1 MFTHRGLAFRG
12 GRASCY
18 AMFLFSPAVP
28 VLREFIM
35 APRSVCRLLA
45 LQLLCCTGF
54 TASGLCADD
63 LFQTQVAPL
72 LQRKC
77 LSCHNSEDRKGE
89 FSLQTAADLAASG
102 MIQPGAPDDSQLL
115 HEVLSHDGKPPA
127 MPQDGQP
134 LSATETD
141 ILRRWIAA
149 GASWPEGVM
158 LQAAVVQDFSWWSF
172 QPLQAVTPP
181 AFTDAAAGR
190 WIRNPV
196 DAFVL
201 QTMRQQGLQPAPE
214 ADRRTLIRRL
224 SFDLLGLPPAPED
237 VEAFVA
243 DQAPDAYE
251 RLVDRM
257 LASPHYGERW
267 ARYWL
272 DVVRYADTCGYDKD
286 KLRPNAWPYRDYVI
300 KAFNT
305 DKPYS
310 RFVEEQL
317 AGDVL
322 FPGEAD
328 GILGLGFIA
337 AGPWDFIGHVE
348 VPEAKFDGQVARN
361 LDRDDMV
368 SGTLNAFCSLTIQ
381 CARCHNHKFDP
392 FTQDH
397 YYGLQ
402 AVFAAVDRADRL
414 WDADPEAERQ
424 RRMLTEAKQQ
434 AVKARDELQATIRRE
449 GGKPLEELEAEVAR
463 LKSLAEPPAKK
474 PEYGYH
480 SSISGSSKEQKW
492 VQVDLGEDRPVR
504 SIVLHPCHDEFGG
517 IGAGFGFP
525 VRFRIEVADA
535 AGAAQSPPLFRTVL
549 DQSATDFA
557 NPGLAA
563 VTAAVDGSVRL
574 VKVTAVQLA
583 PRSNDYILALAE
595 LEALDA
601 DGKNLAA
608 GAKAQGL
615 DSIEAAPRWRQ
626 ANLTDG
632 IWPAAA
638 DPAAADALSSASV
651 RLQQRMQEL
660 VTEERQ
666 KQQAQFTEAIAA
678 ADRGLAALPPGRMV
692 YAAATH
698 FAPQGNFQPTQ
709 GRPRTIRVL
718 HRGNESQP
726 RHEVAPGTVPLQNN
740 DTWQF
745 PLAADHS
752 EGERRAALA
761 KWITRPDHP
770 LTWRSIVNRIWQAH
784 FGRAIVDSPNDF
796 GRMGQLPTHP
806 ELLDWLATE
815 FLRNGQSLKS
825 MHRLL
830 VTSSTWRQSSQ
841 ITPESQH
848 IDADNRWLSRMHR
861 RRLTAEELRDAV
873 LAVSGRLNP
882 EMGGPGF
889 YLFELEKTDHS
900 PHYEYHKFNPDDP
913 KSHRRSIYR
922 FIVRSQPDPFMTTLD
937 CADSSQST
945 PRRHETTTALQAL
958 SLLNNRFNL
967 VMAGHFAKRVEQ
979 TTEDPRERISLAFHL
994 TTGRRP
1000 DADEQQQLQTFA
1012 EHHGLSATCR
1022 LLLNLNE
1029 FVFVE

>member
-1 MFTHRGLAFRG
+1 MLWTD
-12 GRASCY
+12 
-18 AMFLFSPAVP
+18 LFSPAAASPVP
-28 VLREFIM
+28 RKLNMHLRPASHLSVLCLLFISSLT
-35 APRSVCRLLA
+35 APRLP
-45 LQLLCCTGF
+45 
-54 TASGLCADD
+54 ADD
-63 LFQTQVAPL
+63 LFTTQVAPL

-77 LSCHNSEDRKGE
+77 LSCHNSEDRKGD
-89 FSLQTAADLAASG
+89 FSLQTSAELAASG
-102 MIQPGAPDDSQLL
+102 MVQPGAPDDSQLL
-115 HEVLSHDGKPPA
+115 HEVLPHDGQPPA

-134 LSATETD
+134 LSTTETD
-141 ILRRWIAA
+141 LLRRWIAA
-149 GASWPEGVM
+149 GATWPDGM
-158 LQAAVVQDFSWWSF
+158 TLQAAVIQDFTWWSF
-172 QPLQAVTPP
+172 QPLQPVTPP
-181 AFTDAAAGR
+181 ALTDAAAAA

-201 QTMRQQGLQPAPE
+201 ETMRQQGLQPSPE

-224 SFDLLGLPPAPED
+224 SFDLVGLPPTPEE

-243 DQAPDAYE
+243 DPAADAFE
-251 RLVDRM
+251 RLVDRL
-257 LASPHYGERW
+257 LASPQYGERW

-272 DVVRYADTCGYDKD
+272 DIVRYADTCGYDKD

-305 DKPYS
+305 DKPYG
-310 RFVEEQL
+310 RFVEEQV

-322 FPGEAD
+322 YPGDPD

-392 FTQDH
+392 FTQEH
-397 YYGLQ
+397 YYSLQ
-402 AVFAAVDRADRL
+402 SVFAAVDRADRP
-414 WDADPEAERQ
+414 WDADPAIEQ
-424 RRMLTEAKQQ
+424 RRRELTESRQQ
-434 AVKARDELQATIRRE
+434 AVRGRDELQAAIRRE
-449 GGKPLEELEAEVAR
+449 GGKALEDLEAEVAR
-463 LKSLAEPPAKK
+463 LKPLAEPPAKK

-480 SSISGSSKEQKW
+480 SNIAGKATEQKW
-492 VQVDLGEDRPVR
+492 VQVDLGEDRPVQ
-504 SIVLHPCHDEFGG
+504 SLVLHPCHDEFGG

-535 AGAAQSPPLFRTVL
+535 AGAAQSPPVFRTVL
-549 DQSATDFA
+549 DHSTADVA
-557 NPGLAA
+557 NPGLAT
-563 VTAAVDGSVRL
+563 VTATVDGPVRL
-574 VKVTAVQLA
+574 LKVTALQLA
-583 PRSNDYILALAE
+583 PRSNDYIFALAE
-595 LEALDA
+595 IEALA
-601 DGKNLAA
+601 ASGKNLAA
-608 GAKAQGL
+608 GAKVQGL
-615 DSIEAAPRWRQ
+615 DSIEAAPRWSQ
-626 ANLTDG
+626 TNLTDG
-632 IWPAAA
+632 IWPTAA
-638 DPAAADALSSASV
+638 DPNAAAALRSASE

-660 VTEERQ
+660 LTEARRT
-666 KQQAQFTEAIAA
+666 QQTQFADAIAA
-678 ADRGLAALPPGRMV
+678 ADRDLAALPPGRMV

-698 FAPQGNFQPTQ
+698 FTPQGNFQPTQ
-709 GRPRTIRVL
+709 GSPRTIRIL

-726 RHEVAPGTVPLQNN
+726 REEVRPGTVPLSTG
-740 DTWQF
+740 DAWQF
-745 PLAADHS
+745 PLADDHS
-752 EGERRAALA
+752 EGARRAALA

-784 FGRAIVDSPNDF
+784 FARAIVDSPNDF

-806 ELLDWLATE
+806 QLLDWLSAE
-815 FLRNGQSLKS
+815 FLRNGQSFKAL
-825 MHRLL
+825 HRLL
-830 VTSSTWRQSSQ
+830 VTSSTWKQSSQ
-841 ITPESQH
+841 ITAEQLQ
-848 IDADNRWLSRMHR
+848 IDADNRWLSRMPR

-913 KSHRRSIYR
+913 RSHRRSIYR

-967 VMAGHFAKRVEQ
+967 VMAGHFARRVEQ
-979 TTEDPRERISLAFHL
+979 ATENPADRVALAFQL
-994 TTGRRP
+994 VAGRRP
-1000 DADEQQQLQTFA
+1000 EAEEQQQLQEFCA
-1012 EHHGLSATCR
+1012 EHGLPALCR

-1029 FVFVE
+1029 FVFVD

>member
-1 MFTHRGLAFRG
+1 M
-12 GRASCY
+12 
-18 AMFLFSPAVP
+18 MPA
-28 VLREFIM
+28 
-35 APRSVCRLLA
+35 
-45 LQLLCCTGF
+45 
-54 TASGLCADD
+54 LCADD
-63 LFQTQVAPL
+63 LFSTQVAPL

-89 FSLQTAADLAASG
+89 FSLQTAAELAGSG
-102 MIQPGAPDDSQLL
+102 MVQPGAPDDSQLL
-115 HEVLSHDGKPPA
+115 HEVLSHDGQPPEMPKDGKPLTA
-127 MPQDGQP
+127 
-134 LSATETD
+134 AETD
-141 ILRRWIAA
+141 LLRRWIAA
-149 GASWPEGVM
+149 GAGWPEGVA
-158 LQAAVVQDFSWWSF
+158 LQPAVIQDFSWWSF
-172 QPLQAVTPP
+172 QPLQAAVPP
-181 AFTDAAAGR
+181 TLSDAAAAA
-190 WIRNPV
+190 WIRNPI

-201 QTMRQQGLQPAPE
+201 DTMRRQGLQPAPE

-224 SFDLLGLPPAPED
+224 SFDLLGLPPTPAE

-243 DQAPDAYE
+243 DPDPHAYE
-251 RLVDRM
+251 QLVDRM
-257 LASPHYGERW
+257 LAAPQYGERW

-272 DVVRYADTCGYDKD
+272 DIVRYADTCGYDKD

-305 DKPYS
+305 DKPYG
-310 RFVEEQL
+310 RFVEEQV

-322 FPGEAD
+322 YPGDPD

-392 FTQDH
+392 FTQEH

-414 WDADPEAERQ
+414 WDADPEVERQ
-424 RRMLTEAKQQ
+424 RRELTEAKQA
-434 AVKARDELQATIRRE
+434 AVRGRDELQAAIRRE

-463 LKSLAEPPAKK
+463 LKPLAEPPAKK

-480 SSISGSSKEQKW
+480 SQIAGSAMEQKW

-525 VRFRIEVADA
+525 VRFRVEVADA
-535 AGAAQSPPLFRTVL
+535 AGAALTPPVFRTVL
-549 DQSATDFA
+549 DQSAADFA
-557 NPGLAA
+557 NPGLNAVAA
-563 VTAAVDGSVRL
+563 QVVDGNVRL
-574 VKVTAVQLA
+574 LRVTAVRLA
-583 PRSNDYILALAE
+583 PRSNDYIFSLAE

-601 DGKNLAA
+601 DGKNLAT
-608 GAKAQGL
+608 GAKVQGL
-615 DSIEAAPRWRQ
+615 DSIEAGPRWSQ

-638 DPAAADALSSASV
+638 DPAAAVAYKSASD

-660 VTEERQ
+660 LTEERQ
-666 KQQAQFTEAIAA
+666 QQQTAFAEAIAA
-678 ADRGLAALPPGRMV
+678 ADRGLAALPTGRMV

-698 FAPQGNFQPTQ
+698 FTPQGNFQPTQ

-726 RHEVAPGTVPLQNN
+726 RQEVVPGTVPLQGN
-740 DTWQF
+740 DAWQF

-752 EGERRAALA
+752 EGDRRAALA

-806 ELLDWLATE
+806 ELLDWLAAE
-815 FLRNGQSLKS
+815 FLRNGQSFKA

-841 ITPESQH
+841 TTGEQLQ
-848 IDADNRWLSRMHR
+848 IDADNRWLSRMTR

-900 PHYEYHKFNPDDP
+900 PHYEYHKFNPADP

-967 VMAGHFAKRVEQ
+967 VMAGHFAERVEQ
-979 TTEDPRERISLAFHL
+979 LTENPGDRVTLAFQL
-994 TTGRRP
+994 ATCRRP
-1000 DADEQQQLQTFA
+1000 AADEQQQLEAFVQQ
-1012 EHHGLSATCR
+1012 HGLPALCR
-1022 LLLNLNE
+1022 LLVNLNE

>member
-1 MFTHRGLAFRG
+1 MHLRPASHWFVLCLLFTSILSA
-12 GRASCY
+12 
-18 AMFLFSPAVP
+18 PACP
-28 VLREFIM
+28 
-35 APRSVCRLLA
+35 
-45 LQLLCCTGF
+45 
-54 TASGLCADD
+54 ADD
-63 LFQTQVAPL
+63 LFTSQVAPL

-77 LSCHNSEDRKGE
+77 LACHNSEDRKGE
-89 FSLQTAADLAASG
+89 FSLQTSAELAASG

-115 HEVLSHDGKPPA
+115 HEVLPHSGQPPA
-127 MPQDGQP
+127 MPRDGQP
-134 LSATETD
+134 LSTAETE
-141 ILRRWIAA
+141 LLKRWIAA
-149 GASWPEGVM
+149 GAAWPEGVA
-158 LQAAVVQDFSWWSF
+158 LQAAVVEDFNWWSF
-172 QPLQAVTPP
+172 QPLGTITPP
-181 AFTDAAAGR
+181 LLTDAAATA

-201 QTMRQQGLQPAPE
+201 EAMRRHGLQPSPE

-224 SFDLLGLPPAPED
+224 SFDLTGLPPTPEEVD
-237 VEAFVA
+237 AFVNDPAA
-243 DQAPDAYE
+243 DAFE
-251 RLVDRM
+251 RLVDH
-257 LASPHYGERW
+257 LLDSPQYGERW

-300 KAFNT
+300 NAFNS
-305 DKPYS
+305 DKPYG

-322 FPGEAD
+322 YPGVPD

-392 FTQDH
+392 FTQEH
-397 YYGLQ
+397 YYSLQ
-402 AVFAAVDRADRL
+402 SVFAAVDRADRP
-414 WDADPEAERQ
+414 WDADPAVEQ
-424 RRMLTEAKQQ
+424 RRRELTRIRLQ
-434 AVKARDELQATIRRE
+434 AIKGRDELQAAMRRE
-449 GGKPLEELEAEVAR
+449 GGSALEELEAEVAR
-463 LKSLAEPPAKK
+463 LKPLAEPPAKK
-474 PEYGYH
+474 PEFGYH
-480 SSISGSSKEQKW
+480 SSIAGTASEQKW
-492 VQVDLGEDRPVR
+492 VQVDLQEDRPVR

-535 AGAAQSPPLFRTVL
+535 AGAAQSPPVFRTVL
-549 DQSATDFA
+549 DQTAADTA
-557 NPGLAA
+557 NPGLTA

-574 VKVTAVQLA
+574 LKVTAVKLA
-583 PRSNDYILALAE
+583 PRSNDYIFSLAE

-608 GAKAQGL
+608 SARVEAL
-615 DSIEAAPRWRQ
+615 DSIEAPPRWRQ
-626 ANLTDG
+626 SNLTDG

-638 DPAAADALSSASV
+638 DPAAAAAFRTASEQ
-651 RLQQRMQEL
+651 LQDRMQEL
-660 VTEERQ
+660 LTEERR
-666 KQQAQFTEAIAA
+666 KQQTQFADTIAA
-678 ADRGLAALPPGRMV
+678 ADKELAALPPGRMV

-698 FAPQGNFQPTQ
+698 FTPQGNFQPTQ
-709 GRPRTIRVL
+709 GRPRAIRVL

-726 RHEVAPGTVPLQNN
+726 RQEVSPGTVPLHSQ
-740 DTWQF
+740 DAWQF

-752 EGERRAALA
+752 EGDRRAALA

-770 LTWRSIVNRIWQAH
+770 LTWRSIVNRVWQAH

-815 FLRNGQSLKS
+815 FLRNGQSFKAL
-825 MHRLL
+825 HRLL
-830 VTSSTWRQSSQ
+830 VTSSTWKQSSQ
-841 ITPESQH
+841 ITPGH
-848 IDADNRWLSRMHR
+848 LRIDADNRWLARMPR

-873 LAVSGRLNP
+873 LAVSGRLNL

-967 VMAGHFAKRVEQ
+967 VMAAHFARRLEQ
-979 TTEDPRERISLAFHL
+979 TSDNPEDRVSLAFEL
-994 TTGRRP
+994 AAGRRP
-1000 DADEQQQLQTFA
+1000 EADELQSLLTFA
-1012 EHHGLSATCR
+1012 GQHGLPALCR